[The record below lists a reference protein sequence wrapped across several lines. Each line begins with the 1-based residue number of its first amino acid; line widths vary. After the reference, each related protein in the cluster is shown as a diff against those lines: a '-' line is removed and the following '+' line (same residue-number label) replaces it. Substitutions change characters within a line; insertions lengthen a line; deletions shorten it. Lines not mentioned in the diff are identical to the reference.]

1 MTSLVEHPRRLH
13 VVDPITGESRADYD
27 IADEAAV
34 HAAVERARDAAG
46 WWAGL
51 RARERRRHLS
61 AYKSLIASRIDE
73 LAELIRAE
81 TGKSLAGAQ
90 LEVMLAV
97 EHLDWAARNARRV
110 LKRRSVSSGML
121 AFNQASSVT
130 YVPFGVVGVIGPW
143 NYPVYTPMGAVSHA
157 LAAGNAVV
165 FKPSEFTPGVGV
177 WLAQCWSELLPDQ
190 PVLQVVTGDGA
201 TGAALC
207 RAAVDKI
214 AFTGSAATGRAVMA
228 ACAERLTPV
237 VIEGGGKDAL
247 IVTADA
253 DLDAAAQAAVFGGL
267 GNAGQTCAGVERV
280 YVEQAVYEP
289 FVARLAE
296 LARKVRPGAEPE
308 APYGPMTT
316 PTQPG
321 IVLRHITD
329 AIDRGARALVGD
341 AASVRPPFVEPVVL
355 TDVPED
361 SAAVTDETFGP
372 VLVVNPVVDAEEAL
386 RRTNA
391 TAYGLSGAIF
401 TRHRR
406 RGLALAAQ
414 LRAGAVSVNSVLGYA
429 GVPSLPFGGV
439 GDSGFG
445 RVHGA
450 DGLREFSR
458 PMSVTWQRFRPPIDL
473 MTLQPAASAM
483 RTSLAMFRW
492 RHGRSTH
499 PARRDA

>member
-1 MTSLVEHPRRLH
+1 MTSLVEHPRRLR
-13 VVDPITGESRADYD
+13 VVDPLTGESRSDYD
-27 IADEAAV
+27 LADEAAV
-34 HAAVERARDAAG
+34 HEAVRQARDAAG
-46 WWAGL
+46 WWAAL
-51 RARERRRHLS
+51 DARQRRRHLL
-61 AYKSLIASRIDE
+61 AYKALVASRIGE

-97 EHLDWAARNARRV
+97 EHLDWAARNAHRV
-110 LKRRSVSSGML
+110 LKRRAVASGML
-121 AFNQASSVT
+121 AFNQASSVE
-130 YVPFGVVGVIGPW
+130 YVPYGVVGVIGPW
-143 NYPVYTPMGAVSHA
+143 NYPVYTPMGAISHA

-177 WLAQCWSELLPDQ
+177 WLARHWSELLPDH
-190 PVLQVVTGDGA
+190 PVLQVVTGDGT

-253 DLDAAAQAAVFGGL
+253 DLDAAARAAVFGGL

-280 YVEQAVYEP
+280 YVEQPVYET
-289 FVARLAE
+289 FLAKLAE
-296 LARKVRPGAEPE
+296 LVRQVQPGAEPD

-316 PTQPG
+316 PAQSG
-321 IVLRHITD
+321 IVLSHVTD
-329 AIDRGARALVGD
+329 AIDRGARAVVGD
-341 AASVRPPFVEPVVL
+341 ASSVRPPFIEPVL
-355 TDVPED
+355 LAEVPE
-361 SAAVTDETFGP
+361 SSTAVTDETFGP
-372 VLVVNPVVDAEEAL
+372 VLVVNPVADVDEAL

-391 TAYGLSGAIF
+391 TSYGLSGSIF

-406 RGLALAAQ
+406 TGQALAAR
-414 LRAGAVSVNSVLGYA
+414 LRAGAVSINSVLGYA

-458 PMSVTWQRFRPPIDL
+458 PRSVTWQRFRPPIDV
-473 MTLQPAASAM
+473 MTLQPTASAM
-483 RTSLAMFRW
+483 RASLAMFKR
-492 RHGRSTH
+492 RHGR
-499 PARRDA
+499 R

>member
-1 MTSLVEHPRRLH
+1 MTSLVERPRRLH
-13 VVDPITGESRADYD
+13 VVDPVTGEPVTDYD
-27 IADEAAV
+27 IADEATV
-34 HAAVERARDAAG
+34 HSVVQQAREAAG

-51 RARERRRHLS
+51 PARQRRRHLL
-61 AYKSLIASRIDE
+61 AFKTLVASRIDA
-73 LAELIRAE
+73 LAGLIRAE
-81 TGKSLAGAQ
+81 TGKPIAGAQ

-97 EHLDWAARNARRV
+97 EHLDWAARNAGRV
-110 LKRRSVSSGML
+110 LKRRSVSSGLL
-121 AFNQASSVT
+121 AFNQASSVR
-130 YVPFGVVGVIGPW
+130 YVPYGVVGVIGPW
-143 NYPVYTPMGAVSHA
+143 NYPVYTPMGSISHA

-177 WLAQCWSELLPDQ
+177 WLAQCWSELLPGH
-190 PVLQVVTGDGA
+190 PVLQAVIGDGA

-207 RAAVDKI
+207 RSAVDKI

-253 DLDAAAQAAVFGGL
+253 DLEAAARAAVFGGL
-267 GNAGQTCAGVERV
+267 GNAGQTCAGVERI
-280 YVEQAVYEP
+280 YVERAVYEP
-289 FVARLAE
+289 FVSTLAD
-296 LARKVRPGAEPE
+296 LMRQVKPGGEPD
-308 APYGPMTT
+308 APYGPMST
-316 PTQPG
+316 PAQPG
-321 IVLRHITD
+321 IVLGHVTD
-329 AIDRGARALVGD
+329 AVARGARTVVGD
-341 AASVRPPFVEPVVL
+341 ASSVRPPFVEPVLL
-355 TDVPED
+355 TGVPED

-372 VLVVNPVVDAEEAL
+372 VMVVNPVADADEAL
-386 RRTNA
+386 RRANA
-391 TAYGLSGAIF
+391 TTYGLSGSIF

-406 RGLALAAQ
+406 HGLALAAR

-473 MTLQPAASAM
+473 MTLQPTASAM
-483 RTSLAMFRW
+483 RISLAMFKW
-492 RHGRSTH
+492 RHGR
-499 PARRDA
+499 R

>member
-1 MTSLVEHPRRLH
+1 MTSLVEHPRRLRN
-13 VVDPITGESRADYD
+13 VDPITGESRTDYD

-34 HAAVERARDAAG
+34 HAAVRQARDAAG
-46 WWAGL
+46 WWTGL
-51 RARERRRHLS
+51 DARQRRRHLL
-61 AYKSLIASRIDE
+61 AYKTLVARRIDE
-73 LAELIRAE
+73 LAELIRSE
-81 TGKSLAGAQ
+81 TGKTVAGAQ
-90 LEVMLAV
+90 LEVMLAI
-97 EHLDWAARNARRV
+97 EHLDWAARHARRV
-110 LKRRSVSSGML
+110 LRRRTVASGLL
-121 AFNQASSVT
+121 AFNQASSVE
-130 YVPFGVVGVIGPW
+130 YVPYGVVGVIGPW
-143 NYPVYTPMGAVSHA
+143 NYPVYTPMGAISHA

-177 WLAQCWSELLPDQ
+177 WLAQRWSELLPDR
-190 PVLQVVTGDGA
+190 PVLQVVTGDGT

-207 RAAVDKI
+207 RAPVDKI

-289 FVARLAE
+289 FVAKLAE
-296 LARKVRPGAEPE
+296 LVRQVRPGAEPD
-308 APYGPMTT
+308 APYGPMST
-316 PTQPG
+316 PAQPD
-321 IVLRHITD
+321 IVLSHITD
-329 AIDRGARALVGD
+329 AIDRGARAVVGD
-341 AASVRPPFVEPVVL
+341 ASSVRPPFVEPVL
-355 TDVPED
+355 LADVPED
-361 SAAVTDETFGP
+361 STAVTEETFGP
-372 VLVVNPVVDAEEAL
+372 VLVVNPVADTDEAL
-386 RRTNA
+386 HRANTTN
-391 TAYGLSGAIF
+391 YGLSGSIF

-406 RGLALAAQ
+406 HGLALAAR

-429 GVPSLPFGGV
+429 GVPALPFGGV

-458 PMSVTWQRFRPPIDL
+458 PRSVTWQRFRPPIDV
-473 MTLQPAASAM
+473 MTLQPSAAAM
-483 RTSLAMFRW
+483 GASLAMFKW
-492 RHGRSTH
+492 RHGR
-499 PARRDA
+499 R

>member
-1 MTSLVEHPRRLH
+1 MTSLVEQPRRLH
-13 VVDPITGESRADYD
+13 LVDPITGESRTDYD
-27 IADEAAV
+27 IADGAAV
-34 HAAVERARDAAG
+34 RTAVDRAREAAG

-51 RARERRRHLS
+51 DARQRRHHLL
-61 AYKSLIASRIDE
+61 AYKAAIANRIDE
-73 LAELIRAE
+73 LAELIRSE
-81 TGKSLAGAQ
+81 TGKSIAGAQ

-97 EHLDWAARNARRV
+97 EHLDWAARHARRV
-110 LKRRSVSSGML
+110 LRRRGVSSGLL
-121 AFNQASSVT
+121 AFNQASSVE
-130 YVPFGVVGVIGPW
+130 YVPYGVVGVIGPW
-143 NYPVYTPMGAVSHA
+143 NYPVYTPMGAISHA

-165 FKPSEFTPGVGV
+165 FKPSEFTTGVGV
-177 WLAQCWSELLPDQ
+177 WLAERWSELLPDR
-190 PVLQVVTGDGA
+190 PVLQVVTGDGT

-207 RAAVDKI
+207 RAGVDKI
-214 AFTGSAATGRAVMA
+214 AFTGSAATGRTFMA
-228 ACAERLTPV
+228 ACAENLIPV

-289 FVARLAE
+289 FVAKLAE
-296 LARKVRPGAEPE
+296 LVRQVQPGAEPD
-308 APYGPMTT
+308 APYGPMST
-316 PTQPG
+316 PAQPG

-329 AIDRGARALVGD
+329 AIDRGARAVVGD
-341 AASVRPPFVEPVVL
+341 ASSVRPPFVEPVVL

-372 VLVVNPVVDAEEAL
+372 VLVVNPVPDVDEAL

-391 TAYGLSGAIF
+391 TRYGLSGSIF

-406 RGLALAAQ
+406 QGLALAAR
-414 LRAGAVSVNSVLGYA
+414 LRVGAVSVNSVLGYA

-458 PMSVTWQRFRPPIDL
+458 PRSVTWQRFRPPIDV
-473 MTLQPAASAM
+473 MALQPAASAM
-483 RTSLAMFRW
+483 RTSLAMFKW
-492 RHGRSTH
+492 RHGRH
-499 PARRDA
+499 

>member
-27 IADEAAV
+27 VADEAAV
-34 HAAVERARDAAG
+34 RTTVQRARDAAG

-51 RARERRRHLS
+51 DARQRRGHLL
-61 AYKSLIASRIDE
+61 AYKKLVASRIEE
-73 LAELIRAE
+73 LAELVRSE
-81 TGKSLAGAQ
+81 TGKSIAGAQ

-97 EHLDWAARNARRV
+97 EHLDWAARHARRV
-110 LKRRSVSSGML
+110 LRRRSVPSGML
-121 AFNQASSVT
+121 AFNQASSVE
-130 YVPFGVVGVIGPW
+130 YVPYGVVGVIGPW
-143 NYPVYTPMGAVSHA
+143 NYPVYTPMGAISHA

-165 FKPSEFTPGVGV
+165 FKPSEITPGVGV
-177 WLAQCWSELLPDQ
+177 WLAQRWSELLPDR
-190 PVLQVVTGDGA
+190 PVLQVVTGDGT

-207 RAAVDKI
+207 RAGVDKV

-228 ACAERLTPV
+228 ACAETLTPV

-253 DLDAAAQAAVFGGL
+253 DLDAAAGAAVFGGL

-289 FVARLAE
+289 FVAKLAE
-296 LARKVRPGAEPE
+296 LVRQVRPGAEPD
-308 APYGPMTT
+308 APYGPMST
-316 PTQPG
+316 PAQPG
-321 IVLRHITD
+321 IVLSHITD
-329 AIDRGARALVGD
+329 AIERGARAVVGD
-341 AASVRPPFVEPVVL
+341 ASSVRPPFVEPVLL

-372 VLVVNPVVDAEEAL
+372 VLVVNPVADVDEAL

-391 TAYGLSGAIF
+391 TSYGLAGSIF

-406 RGLALAAQ
+406 NGLALAAR
-414 LRAGAVSVNSVLGYA
+414 LRAGAVSVNSVLGFA

-458 PMSVTWQRFRPPIDL
+458 ARSVTWQRFRAPIDVL
-473 MTLQPAASAM
+473 ALQPTASAM
-483 RTSLAMFRW
+483 RTSLAMFKW
-492 RHGRSTH
+492 RHGR
-499 PARRDA
+499 R

>member
-13 VVDPITGESRADYD
+13 VVDPITGESRAEHV
-27 IADEAAV
+27 IADEAAI
-34 HAAVERARDAAG
+34 HAAVRQARDAAD

-51 RARERRRHLS
+51 GARHRRSRLL
-61 AYKSLIASRIDE
+61 AYKTLVASRIDE
-73 LAELIRAE
+73 LADLVRSE
-81 TGKSLAGAQ
+81 TGKSVAGAQ

-97 EHLDWAARNARRV
+97 EHLDWAARHARRV
-110 LKRRSVSSGML
+110 LRRRPVSSGLL
-121 AFNQASSVT
+121 AFNQASSVE
-130 YVPFGVVGVIGPW
+130 YVPYGVVGVIGPW
-143 NYPVYTPMGAVSHA
+143 NYPVYTPMGAISHA

-165 FKPSEFTPGVGV
+165 FKPSEFTSGVGV
-177 WLAQCWSELLPDQ
+177 WLAQRWSELLPDR
-190 PVLQVVTGDGA
+190 PVLQVVTGDGT

-289 FVARLAE
+289 FLAK
-296 LARKVRPGAEPE
+296 LADLVRQVRPGAEPD
-308 APYGPMTT
+308 APYGPMST
-316 PTQPG
+316 PAQPG
-321 IVLRHITD
+321 IVRSHITD
-329 AIDRGARALVGD
+329 AIDRGARAVVGD
-341 AASVRPPFVEPVVL
+341 ASSVRSPFIEPVL
-355 TDVPED
+355 LAEVPED
-361 SAAVTDETFGP
+361 STAVTDETFGP
-372 VLVVNPVVDAEEAL
+372 VLVVNPVADADEAL

-391 TAYGLSGAIF
+391 TTYGLSGSIF

-406 RGLALAAQ
+406 RGLALAAR

-458 PMSVTWQRFRPPIDL
+458 PRSVTWQRFRPPIDV
-473 MTLQPAASAM
+473 MTLQPTASAM
-483 RTSLAMFRW
+483 RTSLAMFKW
-492 RHGRSTH
+492 RHGR
-499 PARRDA
+499 R

>member
-1 MTSLVEHPRRLH
+1 MTSLVEHPRRLR
-13 VVDPITGESRADYD
+13 VVDPMTGESRTEYD
-27 IADEAAV
+27 TADEAAV
-34 HAAVERARDAAG
+34 RTAVEQARDAAG
-46 WWAGL
+46 WWSGL
-51 RARERRRHLS
+51 DARQRRRHLL
-61 AYKSLIASRIDE
+61 AYKALVASRIEE
-73 LAELIRAE
+73 LAALIRSE
-81 TGKSLAGAQ
+81 TGKSVAGAQ

-97 EHLDWAARNARRV
+97 EHLDWAARHAHRV

-121 AFNQASSVT
+121 AFNQASSVE
-130 YVPFGVVGVIGPW
+130 YVPYGVVGVIGPW

-177 WLAQCWSELLPDQ
+177 WLAERWSELLPDR
-190 PVLQVVTGDGA
+190 PVLQVVTGDGT

-207 RAAVDKI
+207 RAGADKI

-228 ACAERLTPV
+228 ACAESLTPV

-253 DLDAAAQAAVFGGL
+253 DLDAAAQAAVFGGF

-289 FVARLAE
+289 FVAKLTE
-296 LARKVRPGAEPE
+296 LVRQVRPGAEPD

-316 PTQPG
+316 PAQSG
-321 IVLRHITD
+321 IVLSHITD
-329 AIDRGARALVGD
+329 ALERGARAIVGD
-341 AASVRPPFVEPVVL
+341 ASSVRPPFVDPVVL
-355 TDVPED
+355 ADVPED

-372 VLVVNPVVDAEEAL
+372 VLVVNPVADADEAL

-391 TAYGLSGAIF
+391 TSYGLSGSIF
-401 TRHRR
+401 TRSRH
-406 RGLALAAQ
+406 RGLALAAR

-458 PMSVTWQRFRPPIDL
+458 PRSVTWQRFRAPIDV
-473 MTLQPAASAM
+473 MTLQPTASAM
-483 RTSLAMFRW
+483 RTSLSMFKW
-492 RHGRSTH
+492 RHGR
-499 PARRDA
+499 R

>member
-13 VVDPITGESRADYD
+13 VVDPITGESRADHD

-34 HAAVERARDAAG
+34 RTAVQHARDAAH

-51 RARERRRHLS
+51 DARQRRRHLL
-61 AYKSLIASRIDE
+61 AYKALVASRIDE
-73 LAELIRAE
+73 LADLVRSE
-81 TGKSLAGAQ
+81 TGKTVAGAQ

-97 EHLDWAARNARRV
+97 EHLDWAARHARRV
-110 LKRRSVSSGML
+110 LRRRAVSSGLL
-121 AFNQASSVT
+121 AFNQASSVE
-130 YVPFGVVGVIGPW
+130 YVPYGVVGVIGPW
-143 NYPVYTPMGAVSHA
+143 NYPVYTPMGAISHA

-165 FKPSEFTPGVGV
+165 FKPSEFTSGVGV
-177 WLAQCWSELLPDQ
+177 WLAQRWSELLPDR
-190 PVLQVVTGDGA
+190 PVLQVVTGDGT

-228 ACAERLTPV
+228 ACAESLIPV

-253 DLDAAAQAAVFGGL
+253 DLDAAARAAVFGGL

-289 FVARLAE
+289 FLARLAD
-296 LARKVRPGAEPE
+296 LVRRVRPGAEPD
-308 APYGPMTT
+308 APYGPMST
-316 PTQPG
+316 PAQPG
-321 IVLRHITD
+321 IVRSHITD
-329 AIDRGARALVGD
+329 AIDRGARAVVGD
-341 AASVRPPFVEPVVL
+341 ASSVRSPFVEPVL
-355 TDVPED
+355 LAEVPED
-361 SAAVTDETFGP
+361 STAVTEETFGP
-372 VLVVNPVVDAEEAL
+372 VLVVNPVADADEAL

-391 TAYGLSGAIF
+391 TSYGLSGSIF

-406 RGLALAAQ
+406 RGLALAAG

-458 PMSVTWQRFRPPIDL
+458 PRSVTWQRFRPPIDV
-473 MTLQPAASAM
+473 MTLQPTASAM
-483 RTSLAMFRW
+483 RASLAMFKW
-492 RHGRSTH
+492 RHGR
-499 PARRDA
+499 R